1 MASQGLPSGLPKAKA
16 GACPRGSTRTT
27 QQAASISSVSLS
39 SDDDEGYRLY
49 TIHLLEACSCLHSF
63 TFNLS
68 IEERE
73 NSSAIREILMR
84 SLSD

>member
-27 QQAASISSVSLS
+27 QQAASISSVSLT

-49 TIHLLEACSCLHSF
+49 TIHLLEACSCLYSF

-68 IEERE
+68 IEERD
-73 NSSAIREILMR
+73 SSAVREILRR